1 MFVQD
6 FIDVPIGVGR
16 VLDRATLRPWLAPLA
31 RAAGA
36 NRPLDADGLPAP
48 GEPGHLEVGTPCAR
62 ADAVLVP
69 LRWDVEAEPG
79 VVLTMSVDLEIVP
92 VTDQET
98 HVALCASYPRP
109 FGRGTTDRALQ
120 RSVAHA
126 ARRFLQSVGVT
137 LEREHERAA
146 TGGVRGR

>member
-1 MFVQD
+1 VFVQD
-6 FIDVPIGVGR
+6 FIDVPIGVDR

-31 RAAGA
+31 RAAGSA
-36 NRPLDADGLPAP
+36 APPDTADEPGLGA
-48 GEPGHLEVGTPCAR
+48 PGHLEVGTPCAR
-62 ADAVLVP
+62 ADAVIVP

-92 VTDQET
+92 TTRDET

-109 FGRGTTDRALQ
+109 FGRGTTDRSLQ

-126 ARRFLQSVGVT
+126 VRRFLQSVGAT

-146 TGGVRGR
+146 TGGS